1 MMTFRGALLTA
12 ALLSTAVAVGG
23 CNTATPAS
31 TSVPSVPSGAVST
44 MTSAGSSTTTQATTT
59 SAATSSSTSTEPATP
74 TTPTSPAA
82 AAPQR
87 REKASLAGALLALD
101 DLPTGWSI
109 EKDTGGGGGKLS
121 STTDAACADL
131 NDLLNADGPKGSLA
145 DASVGIDGGQ
155 DGPLVSERLDAM
167 GTSAAATAVVGS
179 LRDAA
184 DGCRQLTVR
193 LPDGTRAR
201 MRLSEVRAPQV
212 GKGAFALRLTASG
225 GDYDGLEITFLYAP
239 LHDVLLSFTFFDA
252 YPEELEGLSKDAE
265 AKVVEKLRLG
275 GQTT

>member
-1 MMTFRGALLTA
+1 MTFRGALLTA

-23 CNTATPAS
+23 CNTAAPAS
-31 TSVPSVPSGAVST
+31 TSVPSVPSGALS
-44 MTSAGSSTTTQATTT
+44 TTT
-59 SAATSSSTSTEPATP
+59 SAAPSTTAEATTTNPATSSSTSTGPATP
-74 TTPTSPAA
+74 TSPTSPAA

-87 REKASLAGALLALD
+87 REKAALAGALLALD

-121 STTDAACADL
+121 STTDAACADI
-131 NDLLNADGPKGSLA
+131 NDLLNAEGPKGSLV

-167 GTSAAATAVVGS
+167 GTSAAATAVVRS

-184 DGCRQLTVR
+184 DGCRQLTLR
-193 LPDGTRAR
+193 MPDGGRAR
-201 MRLSEVRAPQV
+201 MKLSEVRAPQV

-239 LHDVLLSFTFFDA
+239 LRDVLLSFTFFDA
-252 YPEELEGLSKDAE
+252 YPEDLDAISTDAE
-265 AKVVEKLRLG
+265 AKAADALQLA